1 MTVSD
6 LNRLVMNYLIVEGYK
21 DAAEHFSVESGL
33 EASVDFGSI
42 RERMEIRNAVEAG
55 NIEAAIEKV
64 NDLDPEV
71 CSLQVLWVIDPQE
84 DFLLFSLL
92 SELTPFDGARV
103 PDP

>member
-1 MTVSD
+1 
-6 LNRLVMNYLIVEGYK
+6 MNYLIVEGYK

-55 NIEAAIEKV
+55 NIELAIEKV

-71 CSLQVLWVIDPQE
+71 GPCLPLHLHCL
-84 DFLLFSLL
+84 FLLFSSSFSLRTSFGNSL
-92 SELTPFDGARV
+92 
-103 PDP
+103 